1 MIAILMFVAAVL
13 GVQATPQKPAAPA
26 TVTGKWQVTL
36 EMQAGTASPTLDLK
50 QEGEKLTGV
59 YEGRYG
65 KFPLNGTVKA
75 RKIEFVFKMNADGA
89 DVVMTYS
96 GEIAADFLTMKGVA
110 QLDQMGE
117 ANWTA
122 KRAEK

>member
-1 MIAILMFVAAVL
+1 MIAMVMFVVSLLA
-13 GVQATPQKPAAPA
+13 VQAPAQKPAPT
-26 TVTGKWQVTL
+26 TVTGKWNVTL
-36 EMQAGTASPTLDLK
+36 EMQSGTSSPTLDLT
-50 QEGEKLTGV
+50 QQGEKLTGV

-65 KFPLNGTVKA
+65 RFPLSGTVKA
-75 RKIEFVFKMNADGA
+75 RKVEFTFKMNAEGT
-89 DVVMTYS
+89 DVVMTYT
-96 GEIAADFLTMKGVA
+96 GEVGADFLTMKGVA

>member
-1 MIAILMFVAAVL
+1 MIAIIVFVTALVGL
-13 GVQATPQKPAAPA
+13 QAPAQKPAPT
-26 TVTGKWQVTL
+26 TVTGKWNVTL
-36 EMQAGTASPTLDLK
+36 EMQAGTASPTLTLT

-75 RKIEFVFKMNADGA
+75 RKIEFTFKMNAEGT

-96 GEIAADFLTMKGVA
+96 GEVAADFMTMKGVA

-117 ANWTA
+117 ANWAAT
-122 KRAEK
+122 RAEK

>member
-1 MIAILMFVAAVL
+1 MIAIVLFVVSSF
-13 GVQATPQKPAAPA
+13 GIQAPAQKPALT
-26 TVTGKWQVTL
+26 TVTGKWNVTL
-36 EMQAGTASPTLDLK
+36 EMQTGTASPTLDLT
-50 QEGEKLTGV
+50 QQGEKLTGV

-75 RKIEFVFKMNADGA
+75 GKIEFAFKMNAEGT
-89 DVVMTYS
+89 DVVMTYT
-96 GEIAADFLTMKGVA
+96 GAVAADFLTMKGVA

>member
-1 MIAILMFVAAVL
+1 MIAIVVFVAALL
-13 GVQATPQKPAAPA
+13 GLQAPEQKPAP
-26 TVTGKWQVTL
+26 TNVTGKWNVTL
-36 EMQAGTASPTLDLK
+36 EMQAGTASPTLDLT
-50 QEGEKLTGV
+50 QQGEKLTGV

-65 KFPLNGTVKA
+65 KFPLTGTVKA
-75 RKIEFVFKMNADGA
+75 GKIDFTFKMNAEGT
-89 DVVMTYS
+89 DVVMTYT
-96 GEIAADFLTMKGVA
+96 GQVAADFLTMKGVA

>member
-1 MIAILMFVAAVL
+1 MIPIVMLVAALL
-13 GVQATPQKPAAPA
+13 GVQAAPQKPAPT
-26 TVTGKWQVTL
+26 TVTGKWNVTL
-36 EMQAGTASPTLDLK
+36 EMPAGTASPTLTLT

-75 RKIEFVFKMNADGA
+75 RKIEFTFKMNAEGT

-96 GEIAADFLTMKGVA
+96 GEVGADFMTMKGVA

-117 ANWTA
+117 ASWAA
-122 KRAEK
+122 KRAEEK

>member
-1 MIAILMFVAAVL
+1 MIASVL
-13 GVQATPQKPAAPA
+13 FIVSLFGIQAPLKPAAPT
-26 TVTGKWQVTL
+26 TVTGKWNVSL
-36 EMQAGTASPTLDLK
+36 EMQVGTASPTLDLV
-50 QEGEKLTGV
+50 QDGEKLTGV

-65 KFPLNGTVKA
+65 KFPLSGTVKA
-75 RKIEFVFKMNADGA
+75 RKIVFSFKMNAEGT
-89 DVVMTYS
+89 DVVMTYTGQVAS
-96 GEIAADFLTMKGVA
+96 DFLAMKGVA

>member
-1 MIAILMFVAAVL
+1 
-13 GVQATPQKPAAPA
+13 
-26 TVTGKWQVTL
+26 VTL
-36 EMQAGTASPTLDLK
+36 EMQSGTASPALDLT
-50 QEGEKLTGV
+50 QQGEKLTGF

-65 KFPLNGTVKA
+65 KFALTGNVKA
-75 RKIEFVFKMNADGA
+75 RKIEFSFKMNAEGT

-96 GEIAADFLTMKGVA
+96 GEVGADFRTMKGVA

>member
-1 MIAILMFVAAVL
+1 MIAIVVFIVSLL
-13 GVQATPQKPAAPA
+13 GVQAPAQKPAP
-26 TVTGKWQVTL
+26 TSVTGKWNVTL
-36 EMQAGTASPTLDLK
+36 EMQAGTASPTVDLT
-50 QEGEKLTGV
+50 QQGEKLAGV

-65 KFPLNGTVKA
+65 KFPLTGTVKA
-75 RKIEFVFKMNADGA
+75 RKIDFTFKMNAEGT
-89 DVVMTYS
+89 DVVMTYT
-96 GEIAADFLTMKGVA
+96 GEVGADFLTMKGVA

>member
-1 MIAILMFVAAVL
+1 MIAIAMFVVAMLGAQAA
-13 GVQATPQKPAAPA
+13 PQKPETPT
-26 TVTGKWQVTL
+26 TVTGKWQITL

-50 QEGEKLTGV
+50 QDGEKLTGV

-75 RKIEFVFKMNADGA
+75 RKIEFVFKMNAEGTE
-89 DVVMTYS
+89 VVMTYS
-96 GEIAADFLTMKGVA
+96 GEVGADFLSMKGVA

-117 ANWTA
+117 ATWTA

>member
-1 MIAILMFVAAVL
+1 MIAIIIFVAAL
-13 GVQATPQKPAAPA
+13 FGVQAPAQKTAP
-26 TVTGKWQVTL
+26 TSVTGKWNVTL

-50 QEGEKLTGV
+50 QDGEKISGV

-65 KFPLNGTVKA
+65 KFPLNGTLKDK
-75 RKIEFVFKMNADGA
+75 KIEFAFKMNAEGT
-89 DVVMTYS
+89 DVVMAYS
-96 GEIAADFLTMKGVA
+96 GEVAADFMTMKGVA

-117 ANWTA
+117 ANWSA

>member
-1 MIAILMFVAAVL
+1 MIAMVLFVVSVL
-13 GVQATPQKPAAPA
+13 AMQAPAQKPAL
-26 TVTGKWQVTL
+26 TSVTGKWNVTL
-36 EMQAGTASPTLDLK
+36 EMAAGTASPTLDLT
-50 QEGEKLTGV
+50 QQGEKLTGI

-65 KFPLNGTVKA
+65 KFPLTGTVKA
-75 RKIEFVFKMNADGA
+75 GKIDFTFKMNAEGT
-89 DVVMTYS
+89 DVVMTYTGTVS
-96 GEIAADFLTMKGVA
+96 ADFLTMKGVA

>member
-1 MIAILMFVAAVL
+1 MIAIVLFVASLL
-13 GVQATPQKPAAPA
+13 GMQAPAQKPAL
-26 TVTGKWQVTL
+26 TSVTGKWNVTL
-36 EMQAGTASPTLDLK
+36 EMQAGTASPTLDLT
-50 QEGEKLTGV
+50 QQGEKLTGV

-65 KFPLNGTVKA
+65 KFPLTGTVKA
-75 RKIEFVFKMNADGA
+75 GKIDFTFKMNAEGT
-89 DVVMTYS
+89 DVVMNYT
-96 GEIAADFLTMKGVA
+96 GAVAADFLTMKGVA

>member
-1 MIAILMFVAAVL
+1 MIAVVVLVAAL
-13 GVQATPQKPAAPA
+13 FGLQAPAQKPAPT
-26 TVTGKWQVTL
+26 TVTGKWNVTL
-36 EMQAGTASPTLDLK
+36 EMQSGTASPTLTLT
-50 QEGEKLTGV
+50 QEGEKLTGL

-75 RKIEFVFKMNADGA
+75 RKVEFTFKMNAEGT

-96 GEIAADFLTMKGVA
+96 GEVAADFMTMKGVA

-122 KRAEK
+122 RRAEK

>member
-1 MIAILMFVAAVL
+1 MIAIVLFVVSLL
-13 GVQATPQKPAAPA
+13 GVQEPAQKPAL
-26 TVTGKWQVTL
+26 TSVTGKWNVTL
-36 EMQAGTASPTLDLK
+36 EMQSGTASPTLDLT
-50 QEGEKLTGV
+50 QQGEKLTGV

-65 KFPLNGTVKA
+65 KFPLTGTVKA
-75 RKIEFVFKMNADGA
+75 GKIEFTFKMNAEGT
-89 DVVMTYS
+89 DVVMNYT
-96 GEIAADFLTMKGVA
+96 GAVAADFLTMKGVA

>member
-1 MIAILMFVAAVL
+1 MIAIVLFVVSVL
-13 GVQATPQKPAAPA
+13 GLQAPAQKPAL
-26 TVTGKWQVTL
+26 TSVTGRWNVTL
-36 EMQAGTASPTLDLK
+36 EMQSGTASPTLDLT
-50 QEGEKLTGV
+50 QQGEKLTGV

-65 KFPLNGTVKA
+65 KFPLTGTVKGG
-75 RKIEFVFKMNADGA
+75 KIEFTFKMNAEGT
-89 DVVMTYS
+89 DVVMTYT
-96 GEIAADFLTMKGVA
+96 GQVAADFLAMKGVA

>member
-1 MIAILMFVAAVL
+1 MIAIVVFL
-13 GVQATPQKPAAPA
+13 GAMLGLQAPA
-26 TVTGKWQVTL
+26 QKSAPTTVTGKWNVTL
-36 EMQAGTASPTLDLK
+36 EMQAGTASPTLDLT
-50 QEGEKLTGV
+50 QQGEKLTGV

-65 KFPLNGTVKA
+65 KFPLSGTVKA
-75 RKIEFVFKMNADGA
+75 GKIDFTFKMNAEGT
-89 DVVMTYS
+89 DVVMTYT
-96 GEIAADFLTMKGVA
+96 GQVAADFLTMKGVA

>member
-1 MIAILMFVAAVL
+1 MIAIVLFVAAVL
-13 GVQATPQKPAAPA
+13 GVQAPKPALT
-26 TVTGKWQVTL
+26 TVTGKWNVTL
-36 EMQAGTASPTLDLK
+36 EMQSGTASPTLDLT

-65 KFPLNGTVKA
+65 KFPLSGTVKA
-75 RKIEFVFKMNADGA
+75 RKIEFTFKMNAEGT

-96 GEIAADFLTMKGVA
+96 GEVAPDFLVMKGVA

-117 ANWTA
+117 ANWAA

>member
-1 MIAILMFVAAVL
+1 MIAIVMLVASLL
-13 GVQATPQKPAAPA
+13 GMQAPAQKPAAT
-26 TVTGKWQVTL
+26 TVTGKWNVTL
-36 EMQAGTASPTLDLK
+36 EMQAGTASPTLDLT
-50 QEGEKLTGV
+50 QQGEKLTGV

-65 KFPLNGTVKA
+65 KFPLTGTVKA
-75 RKIEFVFKMNADGA
+75 GKIDFTFKMNAEGT
-89 DVVMTYS
+89 DVVMTYT
-96 GEIAADFLTMKGVA
+96 GAVAADFLTMKGVA

>member
-1 MIAILMFVAAVL
+1 MIAIVLFVVSLL
-13 GVQATPQKPAAPA
+13 GVQEPAQKPAL
-26 TVTGKWQVTL
+26 TSVTGKWNVTL
-36 EMQAGTASPTLDLK
+36 EMQAGTASPTLDLT
-50 QEGEKLTGV
+50 QQGEKLTGV

-65 KFPLNGTVKA
+65 KFPLTGTVKA
-75 RKIEFVFKMNADGA
+75 GKIEFTFKMNAEGT
-89 DVVMTYS
+89 DVVMNYS
-96 GEIAADFLTMKGVA
+96 GAVAADFLTMKGVA